1 MSAALKS
8 NKTKILSI
16 LSADYRLILNKVL
29 ENRLITD
36 REYNNLRDISK
47 EDVEGHVVKLVDKIL
62 NKGEDISRR
71 FLNLLQTDEDIK
83 MTFPQLSNVLPLP
96 ALVQASVRPPAHH
109 PGVPVQESG
118 SQQGDCYPLK
128 SQPVGLCLII
138 NNERFSDGTERTGT
152 NKDAETLAEMFSW
165 LRFRVLMCK
174 DQTRDQMDSTLTSFA
189 SMSGIDEHQLQE
201 WSEGRFTS
209 PQEALVHGDAFVC
222 CILSH
227 GRRRVVLG
235 TDRRSISIKSIT
247 RKFKATDQSAL
258 TGKPKIF
265 LIQACQVSGGPETD
279 AVPDYVE
286 ADDAAAPV
294 YIPEEAD
301 FLVAVATVEDYPAYR
316 HRTDG
321 SWFVQTLCEQ
331 LREACPRREDLLTIL
346 LRVNDIVSQK
356 EALSA
361 EPGKAK
367 QMPEPRFTLRK
378 ALILSP
384 QQP

>member
-1 MSAALKS
+1 MAEVLTS
-8 NKTKILSI
+8 NKTKIISI
-16 LSADYRLILNKVL
+16 LSADYMWILNKVH

-71 FLNLLQTDEDIK
+71 FLNLLQTDDIK
-83 MTFPQLSNVLPLP
+83 TTFPQLSNVLPAP
-96 ALVQASVRPPAHH
+96 VQASERPPAHH

-152 NKDAETLAEMFSW
+152 NKDAETLAKVFSW

-189 SMSGIDEHQLQE
+189 SMSGIDEHRLQE

-209 PQEALVHGDAFVC
+209 PQEARVHGDAFVC

-227 GRRRVVLG
+227 GRRGVVLG
-235 TDRRSISIKSIT
+235 TDRQPLSIKSIT

-258 TGKPKIF
+258 TGKPQIF

-286 ADDAAAPV
+286 ADDADAPV

-301 FLVAVATVEDYPAYR
+301 FLVAFATVEDYPAYR
-316 HRTDG
+316 HRTAG

-331 LREACPRREDLLTIL
+331 LREACPRYVFI
-346 LRVNDIVSQK
+346 NSFVSGQTGQSCK
-356 EALSA
+356 
-361 EPGKAK
+361 
-367 QMPEPRFTLRK
+367 
-378 ALILSP
+378 
-384 QQP
+384 

>member
-1 MSAALKS
+1 MVTAPYYRKDR
-8 NKTKILSI
+8 I
-16 LSADYRLILNKVL
+16 LSADYRLILNKVH

-47 EDVEGHVVKLVDKIL
+47 EDVEGHVKLSDKIL
-62 NKGEDISRR
+62 NKGEEISRC

-83 MTFPQLSNVLPLP
+83 MTVPRDFHSFFIMP
-96 ALVQASVRPPAHH
+96 AV
-109 PGVPVQESG
+109 
-118 SQQGDCYPLK
+118 LK
-128 SQPVGLCLII
+128 SNKTKILSILSADYRWILNKVLENRLITDREY
-138 NNERFSDGTERTGT
+138 NNMRDISKEDVEGHVVKCSSAGEREPT
-152 NKDAETLAEMFSW
+152 ETLAEVFSW

-189 SMSGIDEHQLQE
+189 SMSGIDEHLLQE

-209 PQEALVHGDAFVC
+209 PQEGLVHGDAFVC

-279 AVPDYVE
+279 AVPYDVE
-286 ADDAAAPV
+286 ANDAAAPV

-301 FLVAVATVEDYPAYR
+301 FLVAIATVEDYPAYR

-331 LREACPRREDLLTIL
+331 LWEDCPRMWVASPSWLRLTGTVWN
-346 LRVNDIVSQK
+346 LRAGGLSQ
-356 EALSA
+356 
-361 EPGKAK
+361 
-367 QMPEPRFTLRK
+367 
-378 ALILSP
+378 
-384 QQP
+384 